1 MQVDRRFDDE
11 FRPETCI
18 PFAEGK
24 KSGRMLMRPQ
34 CGPSGYPVENSRSL
48 AEPHNVAAGERRI
61 IPTMST
67 SASVQKRAPV
77 SASERWIIAIGIW
90 KLLEA
95 ALFIFLGIGA
105 LKLLHADLV
114 DMATR
119 FIIDLRFD
127 TEGRFASLIIEKVAM
142 IDPHRLKQISFAIFA
157 AASLHLLEGIGLV
170 LRKVW
175 AEYVTLI
182 LTASFLPWELFEII
196 RHVTWIKIIL
206 TLLNI
211 AVVVYLVVYVQMKAR
226 QRRECGG
233 QE

>member
-1 MQVDRRFDDE
+1 M
-11 FRPETCI
+11 P
-18 PFAEGK
+18 
-24 KSGRMLMRPQ
+24 PQ
-34 CGPSGYPVENSRSL
+34 CGPSGYSVENSHSH
-48 AEPHNVAAGERRI
+48 AEPQNAEAGERRI
-61 IPTMST
+61 TPTMST
-67 SASVQKRAPV
+67 PTSVQKHAPV
-77 SASERWIIAIGIW
+77 SASERWIVAIGIW

-95 ALFIFLGIGA
+95 ALFILLGIGA
-105 LKLLHADLV
+105 LKLVHADLV
-114 DMATR
+114 DVVTR

-127 TEGRFASLIIEKVAM
+127 TEGRFASLILEKVAM

-157 AASLHLLEGIGLV
+157 AAGLHLLEGIGLV

-196 RHVTWIKIIL
+196 RHVTWFKIVL

-211 AVVVYLVVYVQMKAR
+211 AVVVYLVFYVQMKTR
-226 QRRECGG
+226 QRRECEG